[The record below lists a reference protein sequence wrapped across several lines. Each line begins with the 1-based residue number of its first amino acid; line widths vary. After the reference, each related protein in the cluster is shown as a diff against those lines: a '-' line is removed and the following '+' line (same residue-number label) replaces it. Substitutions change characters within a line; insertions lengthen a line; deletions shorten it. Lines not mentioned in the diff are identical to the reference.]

1 MLFSCS
7 VMPWLFVTPW
17 TTACQAFLSFTISQS
32 LPKFTFI
39 VSVMPSIH
47 LILWHSLFHLPSI
60 FPSIRD
66 FSNESSVHN
75 RWPKYWR
82 SSISPSNEYSGFISL
97 KIDLFDLLVFKGL
110 SGVFSRTTVRRHQF
124 FSILPFL
131 TVQLSQLYM
140 TTGMNVIYCSFKQNA
155 NYDLKKWSYSDQC
168 MIISDL

>member
-66 FSNESSVHN
+66 FSNESSAHI
-75 RWPKYWR
+75 RWPKYWSFSKGP
-82 SSISPSNEYSGFISL
+82 SSEYPGSISL
-97 KIDLFDLLVFKGL
+97 KIDCFDLPSWVLGNSFICGPLCVVSPQMSECVHLSSCLLCSRFYSGLFFFKRKHTIRKSKCIVIL
-110 SGVFSRTTVRRHQF
+110 AFSKG
-124 FSILPFL
+124 
-131 TVQLSQLYM
+131 YAE
-140 TTGMNVIYCSFKQNA
+140 K
-155 NYDLKKWSYSDQC
+155 
-168 MIISDL
+168 